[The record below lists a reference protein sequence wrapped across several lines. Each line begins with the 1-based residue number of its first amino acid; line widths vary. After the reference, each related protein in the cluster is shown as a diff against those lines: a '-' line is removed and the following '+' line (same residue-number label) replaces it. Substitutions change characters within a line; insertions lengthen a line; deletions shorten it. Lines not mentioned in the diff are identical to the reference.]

1 MFWGRVGAAARA
13 RAARARSAA
22 RRAPLSARSRARAR
36 ARSRL
41 DRRRAQGADGISTL
55 RLLRAFR
62 VFRLFKRLPSLAK
75 IVKALEEAMPGCLN
89 AFFIL
94 ILVMAIYAILGVN
107 LFGPKF
113 PCAAND
119 ARRRARAAASRA
131 TR

>member
-1 MFWGRVGAAARA
+1 MRAGGGFTSRRALFRGAASDARA
-13 RAARARSAA
+13 FSRRRRR
-22 RRAPLSARSRARAR
+22 RRA
-36 ARSRL
+36 
-41 DRRRAQGADGISTL
+41 RAQGADGISTL